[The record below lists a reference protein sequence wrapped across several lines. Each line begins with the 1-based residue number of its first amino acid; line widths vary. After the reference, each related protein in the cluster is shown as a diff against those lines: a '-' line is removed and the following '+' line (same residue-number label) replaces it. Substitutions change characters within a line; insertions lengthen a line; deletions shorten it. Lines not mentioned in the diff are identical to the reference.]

1 MRINTNAASLNS
13 QRILGQTGAAVNRG
27 IGRLSSGFRLNRAA
41 DDAAGLGIANKLRAD
56 TRALRQAARNAE
68 QATSLLQVA
77 EGAVQTVQN
86 IVDRMKE
93 LGMQSASDNVNDT
106 DRGLIQDEFTQLQAE
121 ITRIVDTTKFQGS
134 VLLNGSL
141 GNYADAAAAGSDFDA
156 AVGFSAFRVTGAQ
169 ADTFT
174 FTQVAGAVT
183 VSNSDGSLT
192 QTVTATA
199 GGAQSLV
206 FDKLGITVDTHANF
220 AIGAG
225 AENLEGDMVVA
236 GANTSFLV
244 SSSGAYGAGG
254 ADSVTV
260 SSLDLSLA
268 TLDLDGESLASKSG
282 AQDALVNIDAA
293 ITTISAVFGD
303 IGATQNRI
311 DYATANVKTSIEN
324 FAAAE
329 STIRDADMAAE
340 MAEFTKNQ
348 ILQQAGVAMLAQ
360 ANSAPQLVLRLLQ

>member
-1 MRINTNAASLNS
+1 
-13 QRILGQTGAAVNRG
+13 
-27 IGRLSSGFRLNRAA
+27 
-41 DDAAGLGIANKLRAD
+41 
-56 TRALRQAARNAE
+56 
-68 QATSLLQVA
+68 
-77 EGAVQTVQN
+77 
-86 IVDRMKE
+86 
-93 LGMQSASDNVNDT
+93 VNDT

-141 GNYADAAAAGSDFDA
+141 GNYADAADAGSTLDA
-156 AVGFSAFRVTGAQ
+156 QVGFSAFRVTGAQ

-183 VSNSDGSLT
+183 VANSDGSLT
-192 QTVTATA
+192 QTVTATV

-206 FDKLGITVDTHANF
+206 FDKLGISVDTHANF

-244 SSSGAYGAGG
+244 GSSGAYGAGG

-260 SSLDLSLA
+260 SSLDLSLS
-268 TLDLDGESLASKSG
+268 TLGLDASSLGSKSG
-282 AQDALVNIDAA
+282 AQAALVNIDAA